1 MVVTFRFGGLEYETI
16 GRKTTMPICRL
27 GLIAVVAG
35 GLLASCNVENVS
47 GAGSIQAQV
56 QLPGH
61 ESGSVA
67 YTGQITAA
75 SKPAVPSAFT
85 CINSVGQGCYGA
97 SVSQGAAASFAAPLV
112 SGGNNTTVSSYIEL
126 SQVQPGAWTLDF
138 KINGSVQKDIKLCG
152 IPVASGKKTSVTI
165 SAGGLEPRASYQVG
179 DAPATL
185 ASICQ

>member
-1 MVVTFRFGGLEYETI
+1 MR
-16 GRKTTMPICRL
+16 ICRL
-27 GLIAVVAG
+27 GPIAVIAG
-35 GLLASCNVENVS
+35 GLLAACNVENVR

-61 ESGSVA
+61 EAGSVA

-75 SKPAVPSAFT
+75 SKPAIPSAFT

-112 SGGNNTTVSSYIEL
+112 DSGNNTTVSSYIEL

-138 KINGSVQKDIKLCG
+138 KIKGSVQKDIKLCG

-165 SAGGLEPRASYQVG
+165 AAGGLEPSASYQVG
-179 DAPATL
+179 DAPAAR